1 VSAEHQIA
9 IIDDDRSLRMALARL
24 VRSLG
29 YKARDFA
36 SAEAFLNS
44 GALGDFVCVVTD
56 IHMPPGM
63 SGIDLKLH
71 LAAVGCPV
79 PVIMITARTE
89 ERLEDAAMAS
99 GAACILRKPFEAS
112 AFSDCLAK
120 VLLGQVG
127 KP

>member
-1 VSAEHQIA
+1 MSAEHQIA

-36 SAEAFLNS
+36 SAEAFLHS
-44 GALGDFVCVVTD
+44 GEIGDFACVVTD
-56 IHMPPGM
+56 IHMPGM

-71 LAAVGCPV
+71 LAAVQCPV
-79 PVIMITARTE
+79 PVIMITARSE
-89 ERLEDAAMAS
+89 ERLEEAAMAS
-99 GAACILRKPFEAS
+99 GAARFLRKPFEAS
-112 AFSDCLAK
+112 AFSDCLAD
-120 VLLGQVG
+120 VLLGQTG

>member
-1 VSAEHQIA
+1 MSAQHQIA

-44 GALGDFVCVVTD
+44 DALSDVVCVVTD
-56 IHMPPGM
+56 IHMPGM

-71 LAAVGCPV
+71 LAAVRCPV

-89 ERLEDAAMAS
+89 ERLEKAAIAS
-99 GAACILRKPFEAS
+99 GAAGFLRKPFEAS

-120 VLLGQVG
+120 VL
-127 KP
+127 PA